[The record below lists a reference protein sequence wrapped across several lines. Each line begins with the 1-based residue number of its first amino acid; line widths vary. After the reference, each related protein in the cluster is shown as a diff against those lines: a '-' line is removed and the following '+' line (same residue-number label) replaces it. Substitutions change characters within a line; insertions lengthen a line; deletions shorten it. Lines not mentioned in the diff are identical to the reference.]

1 MHCPKIQKTNYLR
14 KSLTSEHKKVN
25 KKTCWFLAEKIRL
38 SIFAETKNEKMTTM
52 LTGLPIQVLKPVH
65 NSGVVVVFNL

>member
-1 MHCPKIQKTNYLR
+1 MYCPKIQKTNYLR

-38 SIFAETKNEKMTTM
+38 PIFAEIKNENHNDN
-52 LTGLPIQVLKPVH
+52 VHRLK
-65 NSGVVVVFNL
+65 NGCEAER